1 MKYEIEIASMEDGN
15 CMCYFY
21 IDGEKK
27 KFEEMTSEEQKTTA
41 NALYQCSRVFME
53 AAFHDDNKYLS

>member
-1 MKYEIEIASMEDGN
+1 MEDGN
-15 CMCYFY
+15 CICYFY
-21 IDGEKK
+21 INGEKK

-41 NALYQCSRVFME
+41 YALYQCSNFFME